1 MRCGGSTRT
10 RGSGGTRAPLSPRR
24 TGPLDPT
31 SGARRPASTG
41 STYPRRGP
49 HPSLSRAQRRAPAPI
64 PRARACWASRAQ
76 QAHGAQ
82 QARAR
87 HGSRPIDRGAAVAGF
102 KFEQATGRLL
112 RRPPP
117 PSAAARRRRRHAAND
132 AAGRIQDT
140 VEAAQPAARR
150 PGRGAGASHGNRQD
164 CALLVA
170 RRLRWLAARHCR
182 SPLPS
187 RRLPSLT
194 RHGASGASDLA
205 DSDSDVGAARP
216 APFGPGPRATAP
228 VSGWSRASRHGH
240 SPFSAAFSV
249 VAEDSSFNRFVDSSP
264 WACFGPGPTSVSA
277 TASDSLPD
285 SAPVG
290 PERVSTSN
298 RRATSHRGNTTA
310 KFHVV

>member
-1 MRCGGSTRT
+1 MRRLDSDTGQWGHPRT
-10 RGSGGTRAPLSPRR
+10 ALPAPD
-24 TGPLDPT
+24 GPLGSDLGRTAPSKHGLDIST
-31 SGARRPASTG
+31 ARPASESLPS
-41 STYPRRGP
+41 ST
-49 HPSLSRAQRRAPAPI
+49 STI

-76 QAHGAQ
+76 QA
-82 QARAR
+82 RAR
-87 HGSRPIDRGAAVAGF
+87 RGSRPIDRGAAVAGF

-150 PGRGAGASHGNRQD
+150 PGRGASASHGNRQD

-182 SPLPS
+182 SPLPA

-194 RHGASGASDLA
+194 RRGAASGASDLA

-228 VSGWSRASRHGH
+228 VSGWSRASCHGH
-240 SPFSAAFSV
+240 SPFSTAFSV